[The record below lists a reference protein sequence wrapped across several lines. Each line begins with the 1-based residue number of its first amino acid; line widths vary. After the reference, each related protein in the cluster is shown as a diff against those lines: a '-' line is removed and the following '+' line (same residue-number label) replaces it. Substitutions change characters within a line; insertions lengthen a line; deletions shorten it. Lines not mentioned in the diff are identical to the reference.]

1 VILGWYVLLTEPRAE
16 YLAAEELARDGFEV
30 FLPRVKVT
38 ETRLGHTDT
47 PLFPGYIFLR
57 SLVEDGGWPTFK
69 KIHRIV
75 KLVAFGEGTP
85 TVPHEVIQELKRR
98 LEEVNDGGG
107 LWRNFRSGDRVK
119 VVTKAL
125 ELLGEIVEEP
135 KAHRSHTKVLLE
147 FMGRRVP
154 AQVAWE
160 NLRPFDGESPP
171 LNPRPR
177 KTRGKGRWI
186 QGNGLR
192 VATAG

>member
-1 VILGWYVLLTEPRAE
+1 VIPGWYVLLTEPRAE
-16 YLAAEELARDGFEV
+16 YLAADELERDGFEV

-57 SLVEDGGWPTFK
+57 SLAEDAGWPSFK

-85 TVPHEVIQELKRR
+85 TVPHEVIQELQRR
-98 LEEVNDGGG
+98 LAEVNDGGG

-125 ELLGEIVEEP
+125 EMLGEIIEEP
-135 KAHRSHTKVLLE
+135 KAHRSHTTVLLE

-160 NLRPFDGESPP
+160 HLRPLDGESPS
-171 LNPRPR
+171 LNPRLR
-177 KTRGKGRWI
+177 RTRGKGRWI
-186 QGNGLR
+186 QGNGSR